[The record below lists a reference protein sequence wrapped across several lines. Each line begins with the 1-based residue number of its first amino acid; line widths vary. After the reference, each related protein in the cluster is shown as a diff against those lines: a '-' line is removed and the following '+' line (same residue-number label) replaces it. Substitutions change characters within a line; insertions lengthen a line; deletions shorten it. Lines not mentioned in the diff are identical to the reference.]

1 MNTKDLIGGM
11 IAGAAI
17 GVFAG
22 LALAPEGGKK
32 AKKKLAKGSLKSKN
46 KVKEYVKNSVSG
58 LRDQFNERIDQL
70 ARKGKDTISHVS
82 EKAKA

>member
-22 LALAPEGGKK
+22 LALAPEGGRK
-32 AKKKLAKGSLKSKN
+32 AKKKFAKGALKRKN
-46 KVKEYVKNSVSG
+46 KVKEYVKTSVSG

-70 ARKGKDTISHVS
+70 ARRGKETINHVS
-82 EKAKA
+82 EKAKV